1 MQEKKKHYGLK
12 YLGGFHKKD
21 GFSVRPRGGD
31 KIEFSGKRT
40 GGQCWEEANVNIVG
54 LRDKPHLGQG
64 FMHIKR

>member
-1 MQEKKKHYGLK
+1 MTNVNINAGKKKKHYGLK

-40 GGQCWEEANVNIVG
+40 GG
-54 LRDKPHLGQG
+54 
-64 FMHIKR
+64 